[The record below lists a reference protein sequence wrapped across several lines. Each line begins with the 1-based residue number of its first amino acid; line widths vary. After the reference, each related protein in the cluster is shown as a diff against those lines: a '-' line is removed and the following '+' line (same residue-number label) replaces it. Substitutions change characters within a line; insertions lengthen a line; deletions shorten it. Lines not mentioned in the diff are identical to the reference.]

1 MWRCFKALSVAAA
14 VSWLTVGANAQ
25 APASPLP
32 QSTGT
37 ATQAP
42 QEEGPVVTQTPPP
55 PPGPRRPSVLPPGVD
70 RLRLMQT
77 VAAALGVECAFCLAN
92 LDRRGRP
99 TPLTSSGK
107 PRMEVAREMF
117 LMVDAIN
124 MQVQTATDKTAADAT
139 RVQCVTCHRGV
150 PIPKQL
156 SEILTQTALKQ
167 EPDAVAAQ
175 YHELRAQFYGRQAY
189 DFSEPALVAI
199 GERLAAVRP
208 NAGVALMQATL
219 EHYPQSSVVYTVL
232 GMAQSNASEYQGA
245 IESLR
250 KALALNPQN
259 NIARGRLAQLEG
271 QSRRRPQ

>member
-1 MWRCFKALSVAAA
+1 MSRRFKALSAVAVFVGFAAA
-14 VSWLTVGANAQ
+14 ANGQTVT
-25 APASPLP
+25 PTPVPTSPLQTP
-32 QSTGT
+32 
-37 ATQAP
+37 ATDAA
-42 QEEGPVVTQTPPP
+42 GTQTPQPP
-55 PPGPRRPSVLPPGVD
+55 QRRPSVLPPGD

-77 VAAALGVECAFCLAN
+77 VAAALGVECGYCHAN
-92 LDRRGRP
+92 LERRGRP

-107 PRMEVAREMF
+107 ARMEVAREMF

-124 MQVQTATDKTAADAT
+124 TQVQTATEKTAADAT

-189 DFSEPALVAI
+189 DFSEPALIAI

-208 NAGVALMQATL
+208 NAAVALMQATL
-219 EHYPQSSVVYTVL
+219 EQYPRSSVIYTVL

-250 KALALNPQN
+250 TALALNPEN
-259 NIARGRLAQLEG
+259 NVARGRLAQLEG